1 MLRKIVT
8 IDQEKCDGCGL
19 CVPSCAEG
27 AIKMINGKAVLSADN
42 LCDGL
47 GACLGECPRDAIQ
60 IEEREAD
67 EFDEA
72 AVEKHLAAQGKP
84 APVHQHAPQAPAA
97 AHHHGGG
104 GCPGSRVMSFER
116 PQEATPAAET
126 GSRQSQ
132 LGQWPV
138 QLSLVSTSAPYFQG
152 ADLLITAD
160 CVPVAYAGYHGDFL
174 KGKAVVVGC
183 PKLADNNFYQ
193 KKLAGPV
200 HKVGGGVGLPKSGQK
215 NILSPEG
222 ARAVHQVGGERIP
235 GPEDGSALLR
245 RYRCSGPSG
254 FGGLRQADSVH
265 RSNDRYQRGYQGV
278 IFRGNI

>member
-8 IDQEKCDGCGL
+8 IDPDKCNGCGD

-27 AIKMINGKAVLSADN
+27 AITIINGKAVLAAEN

-47 GACLGECPRDAIQ
+47 GACLGECPMDAIQ

-84 APVHQHAPQAPAA
+84 APVHAHAPQAAPA

-104 GCPGSRVMSFER
+104 GCPGSRAMSFDR
-116 PQEATPAAET
+116 PEASAPATVA

-132 LGQWPV
+132 LAQWPV
-138 QLSLVSTSAPYFQG
+138 QLHLVSTSAPYFQG

-160 CVPVAYAGYHGDFL
+160 CVPVAYAGYHEDFL
-174 KGKAVVVGC
+174 KGKAVVMGC
-183 PKLADNNFYQ
+183 PKLDDNQFYTQ
-193 KKLAGPV
+193 KLTELFTKSDIKSITVLKMEVPCCGGIAVAASQALAACG
-200 HKVGGGVGLPKSGQK
+200 KQ
-215 NILSPEG
+215 
-222 ARAVHQVGGERIP
+222 IP
-235 GPEDGSALLR
+235 FE
-245 RYRCSGPSG
+245 
-254 FGGLRQADSVH
+254 
-265 RSNDRYQRGYQGV
+265 V
-278 IFRGNI
+278 ITIGIKGDIKG